1 MKQFGLMWKDNGCGH
16 PLIPKGKTP
25 AFQIMP
31 LLGHVLIGCYG
42 DKDIAIEDAHYAN
55 QKK

>member
-1 MKQFGLMWKDNGCGH
+1 MWKDNGCGH

-42 DKDIAIEDAHYAN
+42 DKDMAIEDAHYAN